1 MRRFVVGALVCVGL
15 WSKAGAAVVVPS
27 PGQVLQVLREEA
39 VLVFDPLT
47 GQQTTLIQHVFSGTA
62 APFGL
67 IVPTPRPAAAR
78 TVPDRLMAALDS
90 TLHPKAAV
98 HRVLDL
104 RVTSWVGSCALQ
116 EVGDIVPEG
125 EQNTTAS
132 GSAGTTATL
141 GTAPEPLHDW
151 MLEHGFT
158 LTPAQAIFLDEVRA
172 RGWSLTGVVVRPPSF
187 DGPLPETL
195 RGPVISLA
203 HEAEEPAFA
212 AGHPPEAL
220 VAERGPPAPPLEV
233 AVLTEWPVALDAST
247 SPEPS
252 YLDAVEGRDVARIA
266 AMGGEPRW
274 SFRRDGTMTQFPI
287 ERPSGPGFLRF
298 VRTAPRP
305 PIKPA
310 PEPITRVHR
319 VGVPAEALL
328 AVAAFLAWGWLR
340 WGRRR
345 ADPPGRMTF

>member
-1 MRRFVVGALVCVGL
+1 VHRVVVGALLSVGL
-15 WSKAGAAVVVPS
+15 WSDAGAAVVAPS
-27 PGQVLQVLREEA
+27 PGQALQVLREEA

-47 GQQTTLIQHVFSGTA
+47 GQQTTLVQHVFTGTA
-62 APFGL
+62 APFGV
-67 IVPTPRPAAAR
+67 IIPTPRPATAR
-78 TVPDRLMAALDS
+78 TVPDRLMAALDA

-104 RVTSWVGSCALQ
+104 RVTSWVGNCALQ
-116 EVGDIVPEG
+116 EVGDIAPEG
-125 EQNTTAS
+125 AQTTEAA
-132 GSAGTTATL
+132 GSAGTATTL
-141 GTAPEPLHDW
+141 GIAPEPLHDW
-151 MLEHGFT
+151 MLENGFT
-158 LTPAQAIFLDEVRA
+158 LTPAQTVYLDEVRA
-172 RGWSLTGVVVRPPSF
+172 RGWSLTAVVVRPPNF

-203 HEAEEPAFA
+203 HEAEEPTFA

-220 VAERGPPAPPLEV
+220 VAERGPAPPTLEV
-233 AVLTEWPVALDAST
+233 AVLTEWPVALDASA
-247 SPEPS
+247 SPEPI
-252 YLDAVEGRDVARIA
+252 YLDAVEGRDVARV
-266 AMGGEPRW
+266 AMLGGEPRW

-298 VRTAPRP
+298 VRAAPRP

-310 PEPITRVHR
+310 PEPLTRVHR
-319 VGVPAEALL
+319 VGIPIEALL
-328 AVAAFLAWGWLR
+328 ALVAFLAWGWLR